1 MLLINTYLNSH
12 TENPSSYR
20 GKIDYDI
27 LNVGKSYTELLLFD
41 KPSSIKKAPILGYS
55 AITNAKFSSLP
66 EDLFEVEGSDQNNG
80 YDFSIRNT
88 NYYSII
94 KFLDC
99 NYLKTIPENILKPL
113 KNIKESII
121 FFENCNAIENIP
133 ENLFR
138 HNAKLSTLNDG
149 LFKNC
154 LGIRHIPTNLLNGK
168 NIQSLYNLFTGCVN
182 ADNYNSLPAGWK

>member
-1 MLLINTYLNSH
+1 M
-12 TENPSSYR
+12 
-20 GKIDYDI
+20 
-27 LNVGKSYTELLLFD
+27 
-41 KPSSIKKAPILGYS
+41 PSSIKKAPILGYS

>member
-1 MLLINTYLNSH
+1 MLLINTYLYSH

-27 LNVGKSYTELLLFD
+27 LNIGKSYIELLLFY
-41 KPSSIKKAPILGYS
+41 KPSSIKKAPILGDV
-55 AITNAKFSSLP
+55 AITNAKFSKLP
-66 EDLFEVEGSDQNNG
+66 EDLFEVEGSDQNTG

-88 NYYSII
+88 NYYSSI
-94 KFLDC
+94 KFLNC
-99 NYLKTIPENILKPL
+99 NYLKTIPENILAPL

-121 FFENCNAIENIP
+121 FFADCNAIENVP
-133 ENLFR
+133 ENLFK
-138 HNAKLSTLNDG
+138 NNTKLSTLNNG

-154 LGIRHIPTNLLNGK
+154 LGIRHIPTNLLDGK

-182 ADNYNSLPAGWK
+182 ADNYNSLPTGWK